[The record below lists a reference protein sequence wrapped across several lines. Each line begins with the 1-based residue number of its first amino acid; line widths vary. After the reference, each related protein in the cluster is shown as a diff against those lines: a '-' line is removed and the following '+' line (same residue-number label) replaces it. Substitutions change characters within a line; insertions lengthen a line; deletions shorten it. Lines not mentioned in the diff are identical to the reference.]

1 MDRMLYVAMS
11 GAKQVMLAQQVN
23 TNNLANVNTT
33 GFRAD
38 LEAFRS
44 LPVYGPGYPSR
55 VYAVTERPGT
65 DLLSGSFATT
75 GRNLDVAV
83 NGEGWIAV
91 QASDGSE
98 AYTRAGDLRVTVNG
112 QLETGAG
119 RPVLGNGGPV
129 SIPPFE
135 NLEIGADGTISIRP
149 IGQPA
154 NALAVVD
161 RIKLVNPPLAQMEK
175 GVDGLM
181 RVKSG
186 QVAAPDAAVRLASG
200 VLESSNV
207 NAVEAMIRMIE
218 LGREFESQIKM
229 MRVAQENDAA
239 SAQMMR
245 MA

>member
-1 MDRMLYVAMS
+1 M
-11 GAKQVMLAQQVN
+11 
-23 TNNLANVNTT
+23 
-33 GFRAD
+33 
-38 LEAFRS
+38 
-44 LPVYGPGYPSR
+44 
-55 VYAVTERPGT
+55 
-65 DLLSGSFATT
+65 
-75 GRNLDVAV
+75 
-83 NGEGWIAV
+83 
-91 QASDGSE
+91 
-98 AYTRAGDLRVTVNG
+98 
-112 QLETGAG
+112 
-119 RPVLGNGGPV
+119 
-129 SIPPFE
+129 
-135 NLEIGADGTISIRP
+135 
-149 IGQPA
+149 
-154 NALAVVD
+154 
-161 RIKLVNPPLAQMEK
+161 NPPLAQMEK